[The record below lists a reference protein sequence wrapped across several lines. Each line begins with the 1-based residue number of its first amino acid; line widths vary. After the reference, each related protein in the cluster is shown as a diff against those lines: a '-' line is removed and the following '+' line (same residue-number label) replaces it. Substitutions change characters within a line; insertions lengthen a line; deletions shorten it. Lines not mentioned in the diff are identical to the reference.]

1 MRPGWGALQALSFVR
16 NFRGFVVNSSRS
28 YANYFWLKFG
38 SGRFVFSVL
47 VSDRRESRTMQGI
60 RQCVLQHAFCSNK
73 RRARSDAP
81 YLSRV
86 FRLRHEF
93 VSPGDMQI
101 FASAEAKICYPVGN
115 FNLSS
120 ERALPFVVWLS
131 TPHPGPPSEAE
142 REN

>member
-1 MRPGWGALQALSFVR
+1 
-16 NFRGFVVNSSRS
+16 
-28 YANYFWLKFG
+28 
-38 SGRFVFSVL
+38 
-47 VSDRRESRTMQGI
+47 MQGI

-101 FASAEAKICYPVGN
+101 FASGEAKICYPFGN

-142 REN
+142 RENFRQSVVEFVTFRVVSAFVGLPPSLRFRLHLISARQVGAASCGK